1 MPFRSYSVSIQAQ
14 VCVEKRFPKTLHE
27 HNSSLVVIP
36 NRIARRTFV
45 ACAKFW
51 SLHELDATF
60 SHSITVQLWCSG
72 VHLSSVFSST
82 SETVFKRKSDK
93 QCVVRWHPVHFGG
106 DLLGWGPV
114 CVLAVFFT
122 ILPWHT
128 DLQVLCNYGM
138 FLTFTL
144 VPSCG
149 YEQNCRFKILHE
161 TCQTVQKVGQNEK
174 ERKTER
180 KAEMMIK
187 W

>member
-82 SETVFKRKSDK
+82 TETVFKRKSDK

-161 TCQTVQKVGQNEK
+161 TCPCKK
-174 ERKTER
+174 
-180 KAEMMIK
+180 
-187 W
+187 